1 MLGGLIYDDHAGRF
15 EGLSGGTTGSYDSHL
30 SSSINNRNI
39 IAALNSVVAGD
50 ALAIGVSGSM
60 QSKGSSG
67 FDGGTNLLW
76 DETNGMFNSLALNVT
91 GAATFDSTVSG
102 AAGTFDALAG
112 TSLALQG
119 GGITA
124 AGAIAGATTIDGS
137 GKMTIVGVSD
147 LDGGI
152 DVNGSNFTVSTAGAV
167 EAASTVSGAAGT
179 FDALAGTSLALQ
191 GGGITAAGAIAGA
204 TTIDGSGKM
213 TIVGVSDLDG
223 GINVADKYTVNTDGE
238 VEGASFSDSTFTLV
252 GGAGSGFTTM
262 SGSGKWQMGNLSVAS
277 DGLSVTTAGQITGT
291 MGMQVSKQGITGS
304 NDNALRVSSSLAG
317 QDTVAGSLF
326 SSLPVFSLQGCDEDG
341 QIQDYHVKVSGGI
354 LMVAEL

>member
-1 MLGGLIYDDHAGRF
+1 MAISAYISSSAVQLNGRMLGGLIYDDHAGRF

-50 ALAIGVSGSM
+50 ALAVGVSGSM
-60 QSKGSSG
+60 QSKGASG

-91 GAATFDSTVSG
+91 GAATFD
-102 AAGTFDALAG
+102 
-112 TSLALQG
+112 
-119 GGITA
+119 
-124 AGAIAGATTIDGS
+124 
-137 GKMTIVGVSD
+137 
-147 LDGGI
+147 
-152 DVNGSNFTVSTAGAV
+152 
-167 EAASTVSGAAGT
+167 STVSGAAGT

-262 SGSGKWQMGNLSVAS
+262 SGSGKWQMLNLSVAS
-277 DGLSVTTAGQITGT
+277 DGLSVTTTGQITGT

>member
-1 MLGGLIYDDHAGRF
+1 
-15 EGLSGGTTGSYDSHL
+15 
-30 SSSINNRNI
+30 
-39 IAALNSVVAGD
+39 
-50 ALAIGVSGSM
+50 
-60 QSKGSSG
+60 
-67 FDGGTNLLW
+67 
-76 DETNGMFNSLALNVT
+76 
-91 GAATFDSTVSG
+91 
-102 AAGTFDALAG
+102 
-112 TSLALQG
+112 
-119 GGITA
+119 
-124 AGAIAGATTIDGS
+124 
-137 GKMTIVGVSD
+137 MTIVGVSD

-204 TTIDGSGKM
+204 TTIDATGLS
-213 TIVGVSDLDG
+213 SLDG
-223 GINVADKYTVNTDGE
+223 GINVADKYTVSTDGE
-238 VEGASFSDSTFTLV
+238 VVGAEFSDGTFTLV

-262 SGSGKWQMGNLSVAS
+262 SGSGKWQMLNLSVAS
-277 DGLSVTTAGQITGT
+277 DGLSVTTTGQITGT